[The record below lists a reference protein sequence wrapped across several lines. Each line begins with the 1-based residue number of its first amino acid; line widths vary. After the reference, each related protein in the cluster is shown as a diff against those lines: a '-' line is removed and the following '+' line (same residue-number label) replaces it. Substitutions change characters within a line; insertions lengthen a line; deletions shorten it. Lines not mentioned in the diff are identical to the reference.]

1 MPTYTSY
8 SGEIAI
14 QLGAMRTKGHDE
26 AALNRPASDSL
37 RMDLH
42 EVGLQTDAQK
52 CLAAEQMFFDTALTE
67 AARAVAEIQQ
77 KTIALQMSAEQLLSD
92 SSLLSTIEADM
103 AADRQGLV
111 TSAGDRMRAEVDWRH
126 FRAIN
131 NIQSQASYPESQTW
145 HYALIALLALVETC
159 INAFFYENSAG
170 LLGGVVIAF
179 GVSIVNM
186 FGALFLGMGWRNKN
200 LAAIDKRVIG
210 WLCFVLFVVLSIYC
224 NALFSSFRAE
234 YQLLIDPTDTLQ
246 VRQAFTLATGEA
258 KKVFLI
264 DMHFADLMS
273 FILFG
278 VGFILSCLAFYK
290 GYTSDDKYPE
300 HGRKDRLVKKMQIIE
315 IEKQDLLRQKVKEF
329 LLRRRAEVQ
338 AIVNEPSQLS
348 SRASMRISELQG
360 AAASANSQSRAV
372 QRDFQLVLGAY
383 RDANAAV
390 RATATPAYF
399 KEVPD
404 LTAHVSCAAA
414 EETIKGLTAIREEV
428 HSLRDRLQGPLR
440 DRIQTLQGDSATIL
454 NQTFSQFL
462 RDIEAEAQDRID
474 RLTPTIHRALV

>member
-1 MPTYTSY
+1 MPTYSSY

-14 QLGAMRTKGHDE
+14 QLGALRTKGHDE

-37 RMDLH
+37 RMDQH
-42 EVGLQTDAQK
+42 EAGLQTDAEK
-52 CLAAEQMFFDTALTE
+52 SLASEQMLFDIALTE
-67 AARAVAEIQQ
+67 ASRAIADIQQ
-77 KTIALQMSAEQLLSD
+77 KTIALEMSADQLLSD

-111 TSAGDRMRAEVDWRH
+111 ASAGDRMRAEVDWRH

-131 NIQSQASYPESQTW
+131 DIQQQANYPESQTW
-145 HYALIALLALVETC
+145 HYALIAFLALVETC

-170 LLGGVVIAF
+170 LLGGVVVAF

-186 FGALFLGMGWRNKN
+186 FGALFLGMGWRYKN
-200 LAAIDKRVIG
+200 LAAIDKRVAG

-234 YQLLIDPTDTLQ
+234 YQLLLDPTDTLQ
-246 VRQAFTLATGEA
+246 IRQAFTLATGEA
-258 KKVFLI
+258 KKVFLV

-290 GYTSDDKYPE
+290 GYTSDDKYPD
-300 HGRKDRLVKKMQIIE
+300 HGRKDRLVKKMQFIE
-315 IEKQDLLRQKVKEF
+315 IEKQDLLREKVKVF
-329 LLRRRAEVQ
+329 LHRRRAEVQ
-338 AIVNEPSQLS
+338 AAVNEPSQLS

-360 AAASANSQSRAV
+360 AAASANSQARAV
-372 QRDFQLVLGAY
+372 QRDFQLVLSAY

-404 LTAHVSCAAA
+404 LTGRVSCASA
-414 EETIKGLTAIREEV
+414 EETIAGLTATREEI

-440 DRIQTLQGDSATIL
+440 DKIQAMQGDSATIL
-454 NQTFSQFL
+454 NQTFGQFL
-462 RDIEAEAQDRID
+462 RDIEAEAQGRID
-474 RLTPTIHRALV
+474 RLTPAIHRAVA